1 MIIGICHIKNVTIWV
16 DSKATWFIELI
27 KDYFKV
33 IALKYLQVTFEIIF
47 SKNITK
53 LTENVRSGFPAPN
66 KVLQYPVAA
75 STVLI
80 L

>member
-1 MIIGICHIKNVTIWV
+1 MIIGICHIKNITIWT

-27 KDYFKV
+27 TDYFKI
-33 IALKYLQVTFEIIF
+33 IALKYLQVTFEIIP
-47 SKNITK
+47 SKNIIR

-66 KVLQYPVAA
+66 KVLQYPVAV